1 MAKVEILKPVD
12 QAVGKRRLLNE
23 LKADLAS
30 TDFQDFRIVVAYA
43 KSGPLHR
50 LRGHL
55 EKWSKKGCR
64 VRAIIGIDQQG
75 TSREALEFALAMF
88 DEVYVTRERGITF
101 HPKAY
106 IFEGPALARIYVGS
120 NNLTVGGTET
130 NFEAA
135 VRVCANLPADAAVL
149 QEMEA
154 LWDQLLP
161 ANCAATKPL
170 DLALLN
176 KLVADGH
183 VLGEA
188 AMRKAL
194 AKGKSSTTTA
204 TKTGLPL
211 QPASPLP
218 PGALANPKAAKA
230 ASTGTPT
237 ATVSPTSSAAPTVS
251 PAQANG
257 FAIQIKPHHNGE
269 IFLSVSAALQNPAFF
284 EFPFNGMTTPK
295 STGNPYPQRV
305 PDPVVNIHVYGA
317 GRALVLS
324 DEKYRLNTVYYE
336 RKSEIRITAS
346 RLVGTVPDYSV
357 MVMTPGEEP
366 GVDYEITIHRPD
378 SPDYGAWVAA
388 CNQQMPGGGQTPR
401 RFGWF

>member
-12 QAVGKRRLLNE
+12 QAVGKRRLLGE

-30 TDFQDFRIVVAYA
+30 ADFQDFRIIVAYA
-43 KSGPLHR
+43 KAGPLHR
-50 LRGHL
+50 LRGHF
-55 EKWSKKGCR
+55 EKWRKKGAK
-64 VRAIIGIDQQG
+64 VRAIFGIDQQG
-75 TSREALEFALAMF
+75 TSREALEFALAVF
-88 DEVYVTRERGITF
+88 DEIYVTRERGITF

-106 IFEGPALARIYVGS
+106 IFTGPALARIYIGS

-130 NFEAA
+130 NFETA
-135 VRVCANLPADAAVL
+135 VRVCADLPADAAVL
-149 QEMEA
+149 QEAEA

-176 KLVADGH
+176 ELVADGH

-188 AMRKAL
+188 ALRGAL
-194 AKGKSSTTTA
+194 AKGKSSTKQTA
-204 TKTGLPL
+204 KTGLLL

-218 PGALANPKAAKA
+218 SGALADPKVTKA
-230 ASTGTPT
+230 ASTGTPQ
-237 ATVSPTSSAAPTVS
+237 ATSSPTVS
-251 PAQANG
+251 GTLTVSLAQADR

-284 EFPFNGMTTPK
+284 DFPFNGMTTPK
-295 STGNPYPQRV
+295 STGKPYPQRI
-305 PDPVVNIHVYGA
+305 PDPVVNIQVYGA
-317 GRALVLS
+317 GGALVLS
-324 DEKYRLNTVYYE
+324 EEKYNLNTVYYE

-346 RLVGTVPDYSV
+346 KLVGIVPDYSV
-357 MVMTPGEEP
+357 MIMAPGEEP
-366 GVDYEITIHRPD
+366 GVDYEVTIHRPD
-378 SPDYGAWVAA
+378 SPDYAAWLAA
-388 CNQQMPGGGQTPR
+388 CNQQMPGGGQVPR